1 MQWEDKVSCGTLP
14 GQCPS
19 AGRQD
24 SQSTTPAVIIYLGIG
39 RPVSQP
45 KWRHQIPC
53 KPSRPN

>member
-45 KWRHQIPC
+45 K
-53 KPSRPN
+53 